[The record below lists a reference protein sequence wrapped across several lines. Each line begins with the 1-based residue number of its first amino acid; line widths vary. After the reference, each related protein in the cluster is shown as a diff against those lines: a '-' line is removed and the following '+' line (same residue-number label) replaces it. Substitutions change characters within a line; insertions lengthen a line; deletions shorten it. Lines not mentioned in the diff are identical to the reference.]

1 MKNNMSYGQFNE
13 DSFILSEYTQSFG
26 YAIEVG
32 GADGINGS
40 PTKCLEDKGW
50 KTLLIEP
57 NPQLCAK
64 AKEVRPYVYQYAAGE
79 VNEDG
84 VGMTI
89 YTLDG
94 GNQTALSGLRPDT
107 KLIEQHQHM
116 IKDQHLELVNKRTL
130 NVLVYEWGRELGIEI
145 PNIDFVSIDTEGTE
159 LDVMKGFNVKK
170 YQPKIIALENNFED
184 YNYRRT
190 MFGYRYILYN
200 RIGVNDYYIRESYL
214 PQLPNG
220 GGLDLTGTPIVDL
233 INKQNEGINKNFNV
247 WNKQN

>member
-1 MKNNMSYGQFNE
+1 MSYGQFNE
-13 DSFILSEYTQSFG
+13 DSFILSQYTQSFG

-40 PTKCLEDKGW
+40 PTKCLEDLGW

-57 NPQLCAK
+57 NPQLFTK
-64 AKEVRPYVYQYAAGE
+64 AKEVRPYVFNCAAGDT
-79 VNEDG
+79 NEDN

-89 YTLDG
+89 YTLSG
-94 GNQTALSGLRPDT
+94 GNETACSGLNPDV
-107 KLIEQHQHM
+107 KLVEQHQHL
-116 IKDQHLELVNKRTL
+116 IEDQRIELVNKRTL
-130 NVLVYEWGRELGIEI
+130 NSLINKWEFDLGETI

-159 LDVMKGFNVKK
+159 LDVMKGFNIEK

-247 WNKQN
+247 WNK

>member
-1 MKNNMSYGQFNE
+1 MNKSYGQFGE

-40 PTKCLEDKGW
+40 PTKCLEDRGW

-57 NPQLCAK
+57 NRELVREAK
-64 AKEVRPYVYQYAAGE
+64 KHRPYVYNCAAGE
-79 VNEDG
+79 ENVDD

-89 YTLDG
+89 YTLDT
-94 GNQTALSGLRPDT
+94 GNETAVSGLRPDV

-116 IKDQHLELVNKRTL
+116 IKDQRVELVNKRTL
-130 NVLVYEWGRELGIEI
+130 NSLINKWEDDLGEEI
-145 PNIDFVSIDTEGTE
+145 TNIDFLSVDTEGTE
-159 LDVMKGFNVKK
+159 LDVMKGLDLSKW
-170 YQPKIIALENNFED
+170 QPKIIALENNFED

-190 MFGYRYILYN
+190 MFNYGYIFYN
-200 RIGVNDYYIRESYL
+200 RIGVNDYYIKESYL

-220 GGLDLTGTPIVDL
+220 GGLDLSGTPLVDL

-247 WNKQN
+247 WNRQI

>member
-1 MKNNMSYGQFNE
+1 
-13 DSFILSEYTQSFG
+13 
-26 YAIEVG
+26 
-32 GADGINGS
+32 
-40 PTKCLEDKGW
+40 
-50 KTLLIEP
+50 
-57 NPQLCAK
+57 
-64 AKEVRPYVYQYAAGE
+64 
-79 VNEDG
+79 
-84 VGMTI
+84 
-89 YTLDG
+89 
-94 GNQTALSGLRPDT
+94 
-107 KLIEQHQHM
+107 M

>member
-13 DSFILSEYTQSFG
+13 DGFILSQYTQSFG

-57 NPQLCAK
+57 NNELVREAK
-64 AKEVRPYVYQYAAGE
+64 KHRPYVYQCAAGDE
-79 VNEDG
+79 NVDD
-84 VGMTI
+84 VGITI
-89 YTLDG
+89 YTLKG
-94 GNQTALSGLRPDT
+94 GNETACSGLNPDI
-107 KLIEQHQHM
+107 KLLEQHQHL
-116 IKDQHLELVNKRTL
+116 IEDQRIELVNKRTL
-130 NVLVYEWGRELGIEI
+130 NSLINKWEFDLGEAI

-159 LDVMKGFNVKK
+159 LDVMKGFNIEK

-247 WNKQN
+247 WNK

>member
-1 MKNNMSYGQFNE
+1 MSYGQFGE

-40 PTKCLEDKGW
+40 PTKCLEDLGW

-57 NPQLCAK
+57 NPQLFTK
-64 AKEVRPYVYQYAAGE
+64 AKQIRPYVFNCAAGDT
-79 VNEDG
+79 NEDN

-89 YTLDG
+89 YTLDN
-94 GNQTALSGLRPDT
+94 GNQTALSGLKPDT

-116 IKDQHLELVNKRTL
+116 IKDQYLELVNKRTL
-130 NVLVYEWGRELGIEI
+130 NSLINKWSEDLGETI
-145 PNIDFVSIDTEGTE
+145 PNIDFLSIDTEGTE
-159 LDVMKGFNVKK
+159 LDVMRGFDIGK

-184 YNYRRT
+184 HNYRRT
-190 MFGYRYILYN
+190 MYNYGYILYE
-200 RIGVNDYYIRESYL
+200 RIGVNDYYIHSEYL
-214 PQLPNG
+214 PKFETGQ
-220 GGLDLTGTPIVDL
+220 LDLRDTPYI
-233 INKQNEGINKNFNV
+233 KQIQQQQSEQNL

>member
-1 MKNNMSYGQFNE
+1 MSYGQFNE
-13 DSFILSEYTQSFG
+13 DDFILSQFTQSFG

-40 PTKCLEDKGW
+40 PTKCLEDLGW

-57 NPQLCAK
+57 NNELVREAK
-64 AKEVRPYVYQYAAGE
+64 KHRPYVYQCAAGDE
-79 VNEDG
+79 NVDD
-84 VGMTI
+84 VGITI
-89 YTLDG
+89 YTLKG
-94 GNQTALSGLRPDT
+94 GNETACSGLNPNI
-107 KLIEQHQHM
+107 KLVEQHQHL
-116 IKDQHLELVNKRTL
+116 IEDQRVELVNKRTL
-130 NVLVYEWGRELGIEI
+130 NSLINKWEFDLGETI

-159 LDVMKGFNVKK
+159 LDVMKGFNIEK

-233 INKQNEGINKNFNV
+233 INKQNEGINKGFNV
-247 WNKQN
+247 FNK

>member
-1 MKNNMSYGQFNE
+1 MNNSYGQFGE
-13 DSFILSEYTQSFG
+13 DGFILSQYTQSFG

-32 GADGINGS
+32 GADGVNGS
-40 PTKCLEDKGW
+40 PTKCLEERGW

-57 NPQLCAK
+57 NPQLFTEAK
-64 AKEVRPYVYQYAAGE
+64 RHRPYVFNCAAGE
-79 VNEDG
+79 VCEDN

-107 KLIEQHQHM
+107 KLIQQHQHM

-130 NVLVYEWGRELGIEI
+130 NVLIYEWKKVLGEEI
-145 PNIDFVSIDTEGTE
+145 PNIDFLSVDTEGTE
-159 LDVMKGFNVKK
+159 LDVMRGFDVSKW
-170 YQPKIIALENNFED
+170 QPKIIALENNFED
-184 YNYRRT
+184 IGYRRE
-190 MFGYRYILYN
+190 MFNYGYIFYN

-220 GGLDLTGTPIVDL
+220 GGLDLSGTPIVDL
-233 INKQNEGINKNFNV
+233 INKQNAGINKGFNV
-247 WNKQN
+247 FNK

>member
-1 MKNNMSYGQFNE
+1 MSYGQFNE
-13 DSFILSEYTQSFG
+13 DGFILSQYTQSFG

-40 PTKCLEDKGW
+40 PTKCLEDLGW

-57 NPQLCAK
+57 NPQLFTK
-64 AKEVRPYVYQYAAGE
+64 AKEVRPYVFNCAAGE
-79 VNEDG
+79 SNEDN

-89 YTLDG
+89 YTLEN
-94 GNQTALSGLRPDT
+94 GNQTALSGLRPDI
-107 KLIEQHQHM
+107 KLIQQHQPM
-116 IKDQHLELVNKRTL
+116 IKDQYLELVNKRTL
-130 NVLVYEWGRELGIEI
+130 DSLINKWGEELGEVI

-159 LDVMKGFNVKK
+159 LDVMKGFNIGK

-190 MFGYRYILYN
+190 MFGYGYILYN

-233 INKQNEGINKNFNV
+233 INKQNAEINKGFKV
-247 WNKQN
+247 F

>member
-1 MKNNMSYGQFNE
+1 MNKSYGQFGE
-13 DSFILSEYTQSFG
+13 DSFILSQYTQSFG

-40 PTKCLEDKGW
+40 PTKCLEERGW

-57 NPQLCAK
+57 NRELVREAK
-64 AKEVRPYVYQYAAGE
+64 RHRPYVYNCAAGDE
-79 VNEDG
+79 NVDD
-84 VGMTI
+84 VGITI
-89 YTLDG
+89 YTLKG
-94 GNQTALSGLRPDT
+94 GNETACSGLNPDV
-107 KLIEQHQHM
+107 KLVEQHQHL
-116 IKDQHLELVNKRTL
+116 IEDQRIELVNKRTL
-130 NVLVYEWGRELGIEI
+130 NSLINKWEFDLGETI

-159 LDVMKGFNVKK
+159 LDVMKGFNIEK

-220 GGLDLTGTPIVDL
+220 GGLDLSGTPIVDL
-233 INKQNEGINKNFNV
+233 INKQNEGINKGFKIFN
-247 WNKQN
+247 NK

>member
-1 MKNNMSYGQFNE
+1 MSYGQFNE
-13 DSFILSEYTQSFG
+13 DGFILSQYTQSFG

-32 GADGINGS
+32 GADGLNGS
-40 PTKCLEDKGW
+40 PTKCLEDLGW

-57 NPQLCAK
+57 NPQLFTEAK
-64 AKEVRPYVYQYAAGE
+64 KHRPHVFNCAAGE
-79 VNEDG
+79 VCEDN

-89 YTLDG
+89 YTLNG
-94 GNQTALSGLRPDT
+94 GNETAVSGLNPNT
-107 KLIEQHQHM
+107 KLIEQHQHL
-116 IKDQHLELVNKRTL
+116 IQDQRLELVNKRTL
-130 NVLVYEWGRELGIEI
+130 NVLIYEWEKVLGEEI

-159 LDVMKGFNVKK
+159 LDVMKGFNIEK

-233 INKQNEGINKNFNV
+233 INKQNEGINKGFNV
-247 WNKQN
+247 FNK